1 MNKKNIECCDVNII
15 VSDFYNHLKKYLLGK
30 IHHNELAEDIVQE
43 VMLKVVAAHQ
53 KNLQV
58 KNIKAW
64 LFQIAR
70 NTLIDYYRKKQNHE
84 LVNQEQI
91 DEVLIELQDKSFS
104 PEAYLIPMVH
114 LLPQKYSTPL
124 LLSDIENIPQAEI
137 AKQLN
142 LSISAT
148 KMRIQRARK
157 MLYDKFI
164 ECCDIEY
171 TKSGAFLHCEIKE
184 SCYPVKN
191 SLKSGDFVSFGYR
204 DSSSFINSNN
214 LN

>member
-1 MNKKNIECCDVNII
+1 MNKENIECCDLNII
-15 VSDFYNHLKKYLLGK
+15 VSDFYNHLKNYLLGK
-30 IHHNELAEDIVQE
+30 IHNNELAEDIVQE
-43 VMLKVVAAHQ
+43 VMLKVVTAHQ

-70 NTLIDYYRKKQNHE
+70 NTLIDYYRKKQNHK
-84 LVNQEQI
+84 QEYQENI
-91 DEVLIELQDKSFS
+91 DEVLIELQDKSFR
-104 PEAYLIPMVH
+104 PDDYLIPMIN
-114 LLPQKYSTPL
+114 LLPQKYSNPL

-142 LSISAT
+142 LSVSAT

-157 MLYDKFI
+157 MLYNKFI

-171 TKSGAFLHCEIKE
+171 TKNGAFLHCD
-184 SCYPVKN
+184 N
-191 SLKSGDFVSFGYR
+191 
-204 DSSSFINSNN
+204 
-214 LN
+214 

>member
-1 MNKKNIECCDVNII
+1 MQRIKRI
-15 VSDFYNHLKKYLLGK
+15 
-30 IHHNELAEDIVQE
+30 
-43 VMLKVVAAHQ
+43 
-53 KNLQV
+53 LQV

-84 LVNQEQI
+84 HVNQEQI
-91 DEVLIELQDKSFS
+91 DEVLTELQDKSFS
-104 PEAYLIPMVH
+104 LEEYLIPMIH
-114 LLPQKYSTPL
+114 LLPQKYSNPL

-142 LSISAT
+142 ISVSAT

-164 ECCDIEY
+164 ECCDIEI
-171 TKSGAFLHCEIKE
+171 TKNGAFLHCEIKE
-184 SCYPVKN
+184 SCNPVKN
-191 SLKSGDFVSFGYR
+191 TLK
-204 DSSSFINSNN
+204 IW
-214 LN
+214 